1 MTDKKRID
9 WHSKKMRIFIGVLV
23 PVSAAALVLLLAI
36 ALSLLE
42 KGPPCMFYTV
52 TGLHCPG
59 CGTGRAAMAM
69 LEGDLGLAFRNQPLM
84 MLLLP
89 FVIYYL
95 LKIYIAYVFGRDVL
109 PFFKI
114 GSKFAIWLLAVILL
128 YWVLRNIPISPFTYL
143 APIKS

>member
-23 PVSAAALVLLLAI
+23 PVSSAALALLSAI

-42 KGPPCMFYTV
+42 NGPPCMFYTV

-128 YWVLRNIPISPFTYL
+128 YWVIRNIPISPFTYL